1 MWNRHKAALMVVIL
15 VFTMVSAAVI
25 FEIYQVISMPEE
37 YMVVEGEERK
47 LNINFPF
54 GVLATSENEGIL
66 KLNGMDVTTRGT
78 SVSIRDPLLIETT
91 ALGNTTIEFRL
102 FGLIPIKKMTVSVI
116 SPVKVIPGGHS
127 IGVKLYTQ
135 GVLVVAL
142 ADFTAIDGRNYNP
155 AADAGISVGDSI
167 IGINDTKVRD
177 ADHVIEL
184 LGKCNGGEIRI
195 EVKRDSRNLVKKI
208 NPVKSQEDG
217 KYRIGAWVRDK
228 TAGVG
233 TLSFYYP
240 RSGVFGALGHAITDV
255 DTGLMLSVE
264 EGEIL
269 ESRIASIQKGERSRP
284 GEIRGI
290 FFEEQNKLGFIEKN
304 TEFGIFGKL
313 SKDMENEYFEEAIPV
328 ALRHQVKEGPA
339 YILTTVDKRIEK
351 YSIEIQKIAN
361 QYYPE
366 PKSMVV
372 KVVDERLLEATG
384 GIVQGMSGSPIIQE
398 GKLVGII
405 THVFVNDP
413 TRGYAIF
420 AEWMIKN
427 IATGENDDTT
437 KVDKTE

>member
-1 MWNRHKAALMVVIL
+1 MWDRHKVALMAVIL
-15 VFTMVSAAVI
+15 VITIASAAVLY
-25 FEIYQVISMPEE
+25 EINKVVSMPGE

-47 LNINFPF
+47 LNLNLPF
-54 GVLATSENEGIL
+54 GILATSESEGIL
-66 KLNGMDVTTRGT
+66 LLNGMEVTTRGT
-78 SVSIRDPLLIETT
+78 SISSGNPLLIQTT
-91 ALGNTTIEFRL
+91 AIGNTTIEFRL
-102 FGLIPIKKMTVSVI
+102 FGLIPIKRMTVSVI
-116 SPVKVIPGGHS
+116 SPVKVVPGGHS

-142 ADFTAIDGRNYNP
+142 ADFTAIDGKTYNP
-155 AADAGISVGDSI
+155 ATEAGIMIGDSI
-167 IGINDTKVRD
+167 IGINNTKIRD
-177 ADHVIEL
+177 SDHLIQL
-184 LGKCNGGEIRI
+184 LGGCKGQEIKMEI
-195 EVKRDSRNLVKKI
+195 KRGRQTLIKSIK
-208 NPVKSQEDG
+208 PVKSQEDG

-240 RSGVFGALGHAITDV
+240 ETGVFGALGHAITDV

-290 FFEEQNKLGFIEKN
+290 FFEEQNKLGNIERN
-304 TEFGIFGKL
+304 TEFGIYGIL
-313 SKDMENEYFEEAIPV
+313 SKDIENEYYREPIPV

-339 YILTTVDKRIEK
+339 YILTTIDKRIEK
-351 YSIEIQKIAN
+351 YTIEVQKIAN

-384 GIVQGMSGSPIIQE
+384 GIVQGMSGSPIIQD
-398 GKLVGII
+398 GRLVGIV

-420 AEWMIKN
+420 AEWMVQSAQIES
-427 IATGENDDTT
+427 GGDTT